1 MLENLSRIL
10 DKFNGLRVLVAGDL
24 MVDEHIWG
32 NATRV
37 SPEAPVLVVDAIGDP
52 DVRPGGA
59 ANVATN
65 IRTLGASVEIV
76 GVVGGDSYGQELTRQ
91 LSAAGV
97 GTDGVIVDK
106 TRLTTC
112 KTRIWVSHRQQVAR
126 VDRETRE
133 SLNESVADEL
143 VSHLRTKL
151 AGCDA
156 LVLSDYSKGVLT
168 PSIAS
173 RCVELSRDMNK
184 LCTANAK
191 PVNISG
197 FRGAGLVTLNQVE
210 AETVAKVKL
219 DVEDAVLAA
228 GQEMRSGMDL
238 SFLVITRGSCGL
250 SIFGPNIASTIPAI
264 PIEVYDVAGAG
275 DTVISAITLALAT
288 GAEPLEAAKIANLA
302 GGAAVRKVGVAAV
315 TPDEILALA

>member
-65 IRTLGASVEIV
+65 ITALGASVEIV

-97 GTDGVIVDK
+97 GTDGVVVDK

-133 SLNESVADEL
+133 LLNESVADEL
-143 VSHLRTKL
+143 ISHLRTKL

-168 PSIAS
+168 PAIAS

-197 FRGAGLVTLNQVE
+197 FRGAGLVTLNQAE

-228 GQEMRSGMDL
+228 GHEMRSGMDL
-238 SFLVITRGSCGL
+238 SFLVITRGSGGL